1 MEKNTG
7 ALLPLEGGLLRAHEA
22 VVEGTAVHELEHKTA
37 AGTVE
42 GDGEEAVDVRV
53 AGTAQELN
61 LGLDLLIV
69 LTDDERVVRETKKSD
84 GALIKLTSTLLNHSP
99 SHPRP
104 R

>member
-22 VVEGTAVHELEHKTA
+22 VTEGTAVHELEHKTA
-37 AGTVE
+37 AGAIE
-42 GDGEEAVDVRV
+42 GDGEEASDVRM
-53 AGTAQELN
+53 AGTTQELN
-61 LGLDLLIV
+61 LGLDLLVI

-84 GALIKLTSTLLNHSP
+84 GSLINLTSTLLNYSP